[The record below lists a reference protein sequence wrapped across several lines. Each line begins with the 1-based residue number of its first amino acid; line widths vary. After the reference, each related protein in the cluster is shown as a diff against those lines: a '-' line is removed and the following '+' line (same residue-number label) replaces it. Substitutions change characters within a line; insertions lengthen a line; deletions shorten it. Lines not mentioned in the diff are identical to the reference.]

1 MYLSPASGCQKFEA
15 CSLNTYVNKV
25 RPFPQSNQPNNPQIT
40 RMPHFLYLIPRYNR
54 HYQVSDALPASTSIT
69 LGVFMAFVAL
79 VLLGVGF
86 LIGCVPTCI

>member
-25 RPFPQSNQPNNPQIT
+25 RLFPQSTQQPPND
-40 RMPHFLYLIPRYNR
+40 MYASFYLFPRYNR
-54 HYQVSDALPASTSIT
+54 RYQVSDALPASTSIT